1 MDSRYRYYRWTFF
14 FFFWS
19 RVSLLPGRAAA
30 IEIDRLPIV
39 YVFISL
45 FPIRFECPFIIICT
59 LTCIA
64 LIVSDFHKVKSN
76 HFWMSGN
83 SCLFLSPILIRKWSG
98 YAAFFVCFFQRENI
112 CIKYCKL
119 ICCRTSSFT
128 QYGELYF
135 VQRSDFLQNSSCFL
149 MIRCIARYL

>member
-1 MDSRYRYYRWTFF
+1 
-14 FFFWS
+14 
-19 RVSLLPGRAAA
+19 
-30 IEIDRLPIV
+30 V

-64 LIVSDFHKVKSN
+64 LIISDFHKVKSN

-83 SCLFLSPILIRKWSG
+83 SCLFLSPISIRKWSG
-98 YAAFFVCFFQRENI
+98 YAAFFVCFFNEKIFATNI
-112 CIKYCKL
+112 ANW
-119 ICCRTSSFT
+119 FVA
-128 QYGELYF
+128 ELHPSLNMVNYILSN
-135 VQRSDFLQNSSCFL
+135 VPILQNSSCFL